1 MFAVIHR
8 LTVTILLCGATLFA
22 AHANTEN
29 RLALLIGNQHYKL
42 KAINLANPHNDIVAV
57 GKALRAVGFKVRLV
71 RDAELGT
78 IHREINRYAKALRQ
92 AGPDAIGFFYY
103 SGHGALN
110 EGNRYNYI
118 IPTDVE
124 TLDSSDLWDGAVR
137 LRRIIDDLKD
147 KARNALHFVVFD
159 ACRNELRL
167 TSQDGKSLTQP
178 KGFTPFRETVRGM
191 LIAYAT
197 AEGQMASDAGDGLG
211 PYASELAKTLVRP
224 GIEAVSMFRE
234 VQINVFKKIGQEPW
248 YTHGA
253 LRPVY
258 LAGRPVR
265 NSPDQR
271 AAEDWQKLGKN
282 YGSYELRSFANRHKD
297 TALAAVALELAA
309 KIEQHKVRLSAAK
322 TPILLAKRDWQ
333 LLKEKDDPNE
343 LRTFAKR
350 HANTALALLAQDLA
364 TELERKSSHLSA
376 ANAPIAAATQE
387 WQSLKD
393 RNDTAA
399 LRAFAER
406 HKATPLARIA
416 KDLASELERQKS
428 RLDAVQAA
436 NLRAS
441 KEWEAIR
448 NKNDPDLLRSF
459 ANNHAGLVLAKIALE
474 LANEIERQRE
484 RLQAFQAP
492 IDAASREWRD
502 IKNKNDPA
510 SLRAFADR
518 HKNTALAKIA
528 IDVAAELE
536 RQKLE
541 TAKESEAP
549 SKWEG
554 LTAGQPLRD
563 CPICPELVVVPPGRF
578 RMGDDKGEPEE
589 KPAREVS
596 IAYALAVAKTEVTF
610 NEWDA
615 CVSDG
620 GCAHRPKDAGW
631 GRAENPVIFVSW
643 DDITRQYLPWLRR
656 KSGKNFRLLSEAE
669 WEYVAR
675 AGTDTT
681 YSFGNKITSNDAR
694 FSAKSP
700 GSAKRP
706 TKVGSYKANGFGLY
720 DTHGNV
726 WEWVQ
731 DCYGDSFRG
740 APVDGSPLPI
750 WNCEKRVLR
759 GGSWFSAPKHLRS
772 AARVSIHAHHRGDFI
787 GFRVARQL
795 SKNEGE

>member
-1 MFAVIHR
+1 MRYISWSSTPAG
-8 LTVTILLCGATLFA
+8 TNCG
-22 AHANTEN
+22 
-29 RLALLIGNQHYKL
+29 
-42 KAINLANPHNDIVAV
+42 
-57 GKALRAVGFKVRLV
+57 
-71 RDAELGT
+71 
-78 IHREINRYAKALRQ
+78 
-92 AGPDAIGFFYY
+92 
-103 SGHGALN
+103 
-110 EGNRYNYI
+110 
-118 IPTDVE
+118 
-124 TLDSSDLWDGAVR
+124 
-137 LRRIIDDLKD
+137 
-147 KARNALHFVVFD
+147 
-159 ACRNELRL
+159 L

-178 KGFTPFRETVRGM
+178 KGFVPFRETVRGM

-258 LAGRPVR
+258 LAGRSVR
-265 NSPDQR
+265 ITPDQQ

-282 YGSYELRSFANRHKD
+282 YGSDELRSFANRHKD

-309 KIEQHKVRLSAAK
+309 KIEQHKARLTAAK

-333 LLKEKDDPNE
+333 RLKAKDDPNA
-343 LRTFAKR
+343 LRAFANR

-364 TELERKSSHLSA
+364 AELERKSSDLSA
-376 ANAPIAAATQE
+376 ANAPIVAATRE

-393 RNDTAA
+393 RNDAAA

-416 KDLASELERQKS
+416 NDLANELERQKS

-448 NKNDPDLLRSF
+448 NKNDPGLLRSF
-459 ANNHAGLVLAKIALE
+459 ANNHGDSVLAKIALE

-502 IKNKNDPA
+502 IENKNDPA

-536 RQKLE
+536 RQKRE
-541 TAKESEAP
+541 TALASEAP

-554 LTAGQPLRD
+554 LAAGQTLRD
-563 CPICPELVVVPPGRF
+563 CPVCPELVVVPPGRF
-578 RMGDDKGEPEE
+578 RMGDDQWRTGGKAGTRGVHRVRPCCRQ
-589 KPAREVS
+589 KRGDICRMGRLRQGWRLCASPKRRGLGQGRE
-596 IAYALAVAKTEVTF
+596 
-610 NEWDA
+610 
-615 CVSDG
+615 
-620 GCAHRPKDAGW
+620 
-631 GRAENPVIFVSW
+631 PVIFVSW

-675 AGTDTT
+675 AGT
-681 YSFGNKITSNDAR
+681 R
-694 FSAKSP
+694 HHLQL
-700 GSAKRP
+700 R
-706 TKVGSYKANGFGLY
+706 
-720 DTHGNV
+720 
-726 WEWVQ
+726 Q
-731 DCYGDSFRG
+731 Q
-740 APVDGSPLPI
+740 
-750 WNCEKRVLR
+750 NCI
-759 GGSWFSAPKHLRS
+759 A
-772 AARVSIHAHHRGDFI
+772 
-787 GFRVARQL
+787 
-795 SKNEGE
+795 